1 MDVTFRKLCRHIGI
15 LDIFLICYGLKRLKS
30 SKYKRRIFYL
40 MFCDN
45 KNVGYDPH
53 TEVKH
58 NLINK
63 TKTAFNFN
71 SKTVQKQKTVK
82 MFSKLIN
89 YLFMKN
95 CEHSP

>member
-1 MDVTFRKLCRHIGI
+1 
-15 LDIFLICYGLKRLKS
+15 
-30 SKYKRRIFYL
+30 

-82 MFSKLIN
+82 LFPPERGEKKSKMFSKLIN

>member
-1 MDVTFRKLCRHIGI
+1 
-15 LDIFLICYGLKRLKS
+15 
-30 SKYKRRIFYL
+30 

-82 MFSKLIN
+82 IFPPERGEKKIKNVFKINKLFI
-89 YLFMKN
+89 YEKL
-95 CEHSP
+95 